1 MVVVEEENVK
11 VVPEAEG
18 VYQLLDE
25 DKEIIYVKG
34 TMNLKQGLEQQLT
47 TNTKAKYFIYEEAKM
62 YTMRESELLQQ
73 YIKRHGKMPLQN
85 TEIEEDLY

>member
-1 MVVVEEENVK
+1 
-11 VVPEAEG
+11 
-18 VYQLLDE
+18 
-25 DKEIIYVKG
+25 
-34 TMNLKQGLEQQLT
+34 LEQQLT

-73 YIKRHGKMPLQN
+73 YIKRHGKMPQQN